1 MLVQKQ
7 KDRSMEQD
15 INPRTEPIHIW
26 SINLQQ
32 RKQDYIMEERLS
44 SINVAGKTWQL
55 HVKKKMKLENSLT
68 PHMKINSKRIK
79 DLNLKLD
86 SIKHLDKYRQ
96 NTVWHKS

>member
-1 MLVQKQ
+1 
-7 KDRSMEQD
+7 
-15 INPRTEPIHIW
+15 
-26 SINLQQ
+26 
-32 RKQDYIMEERLS
+32 MEERLS

>member
-1 MLVQKQ
+1 MMLVQKQ

-15 INPRTEPIHIW
+15 IKPRTEPIHIW

-32 RKQDYIMEERLS
+32 RKHDYIMEERLS

-55 HVKKKMKLENSLT
+55 HVKKMKLENSLT

-86 SIKHLDKYRQ
+86 SIKLLDKYRQ
-96 NTVWHKS
+96 NTV